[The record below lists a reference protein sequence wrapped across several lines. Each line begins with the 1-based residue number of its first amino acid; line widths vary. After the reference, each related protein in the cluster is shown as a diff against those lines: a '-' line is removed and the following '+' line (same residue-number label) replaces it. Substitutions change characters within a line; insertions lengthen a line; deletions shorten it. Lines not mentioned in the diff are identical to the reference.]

1 MLVANW
7 GGQVVANWG
16 QVVVHVDNYILVVY
30 YCSNST
36 MLQLEMADLIIYKHN
51 ELIDNFIFNATESEL
66 QILNYAVAITNPS
79 WETTHL
85 VYQISVSEL
94 VSTFKTK
101 SKNSY
106 KLYREALDRLM
117 KRDYVF
123 KINNKNYK
131 ENLIIRTA
139 TKDDDNDWLEFK
151 FNEYI
156 SQRISNLKGLFTK
169 YDIKHIAMFK
179 SRYAFMLYE
188 FCKMNLGQVTSQN
201 KDGEFSKSFAIKDF
215 KERLDI
221 ADKYLVFA
229 ELERNVL
236 VRAKENIN
244 KHSDIKFS
252 YRVKRKGRTPIS
264 ITLIAKYKPDS
275 LGLKPENFELVKEA
289 ETIDTPY
296 GSTEQTEENKKNSK
310 KNLEAL
316 KKMF

>member
-1 MLVANW
+1 MYVT
-7 GGQVVANWG
+7 
-16 QVVVHVDNYILVVY
+16 
-30 YCSNST
+30 ST
-36 MLQLEMADLIIYKHN
+36 STKMSDLIIYKHN

-66 QILNYAVAITNPS
+66 QILNYAVAITNPL

-106 KLYREALDRLM
+106 KLYREALERLM
-117 KRDYVF
+117 KRDYVY
-123 KINNKNYK
+123 KIDNKHYK

-156 SQRISNLKGLFTK
+156 SQRISNLQGLFTK

-188 FCKMNLGQVTSQN
+188 FCKMNLGQVISQT
-201 KDGEFSKSFAIKDF
+201 KDGEFSKSFTIQDF

-221 ADKYLVFA
+221 ADKYPRFSN
-229 ELERNVL
+229 LETDVL
-236 VRAKENIN
+236 ARAKENIN

-252 YRVKRKGRTPIS
+252 YRVKRKGRSPVS

-275 LGLKPENFELVKEA
+275 PRLKPENFELVKEV
-289 ETIDTPY
+289 ETIATPY
-296 GSTEQTEENKKNSK
+296 GSTKQTEEDKKNSK
-310 KNLEAL
+310 KNLDDL
-316 KKMF
+316 KGIIGMIK

>member
-1 MLVANW
+1 
-7 GGQVVANWG
+7 
-16 QVVVHVDNYILVVY
+16 
-30 YCSNST
+30 
-36 MLQLEMADLIIYKHN
+36 
-51 ELIDNFIFNATESEL
+51 
-66 QILNYAVAITNPS
+66 
-79 WETTHL
+79 
-85 VYQISVSEL
+85 
-94 VSTFKTK
+94 
-101 SKNSY
+101 
-106 KLYREALDRLM
+106 M

-123 KINNKNYK
+123 KIDNKNYK
-131 ENLIIRTA
+131 ENLVIRTA

-156 SQRISNLKGLFTK
+156 SQRISNLQGLFTK

-201 KDGEFSKSFAIKDF
+201 KDGEFSKSFTIQDF

-221 ADKYLVFA
+221 ADKYKRFNQ
-229 ELERNVL
+229 LEEKVL
-236 VRAKENIN
+236 TTAKNNIN

-252 YRVKRKGRTPIS
+252 YRVKRKGRTPVS

-275 LGLKPENFELVKEA
+275 PRLKPENFELVKEV
-289 ETIDTPY
+289 ETIATPY

>member
-1 MLVANW
+1 M
-7 GGQVVANWG
+7 
-16 QVVVHVDNYILVVY
+16 
-30 YCSNST
+30 S
-36 MLQLEMADLIIYKHN
+36 DLIIYKHN

-85 VYQISVSEL
+85 VYQISVAEL

-106 KLYREALDRLM
+106 KLYREALERLM
-117 KRDYVF
+117 KRDYVY
-123 KINNKNYK
+123 KINNKHYK

-156 SQRISNLKGLFTK
+156 SQRISNLQGLFTK

-188 FCKMNLGQVTSQN
+188 FCKMNLGKITNQN
-201 KDGEFSKSFAIKDF
+201 KDSEFSKSFTIQNF

-221 ADKYLVFA
+221 IDKYKEFFN
-229 ELERNVL
+229 LESRVL
-236 VRAKENIN
+236 MTAKENIN

-252 YRVKRKGRTPIS
+252 YRVKRKGRTPVS
-264 ITLIAKYKPDS
+264 ITLIAKYKLDS
-275 LGLKPENFELVKEA
+275 QILKPENFELVKEV
-289 ETIDTPY
+289 ESPINYDTTKP
-296 GSTEQTEENKKNSK
+296 TEEDKARSK
-310 KNLEAL
+310 ERLAEL
-316 KKMF
+316 KKGLYK

>member
-1 MLVANW
+1 
-7 GGQVVANWG
+7 
-16 QVVVHVDNYILVVY
+16 
-30 YCSNST
+30 
-36 MLQLEMADLIIYKHN
+36 MADLIIYKHN

-106 KLYREALDRLM
+106 KLYREALERLM
-117 KRDYVF
+117 KRDYIF
-123 KINNKNYK
+123 KIDNKNYK
-131 ENLIIRTA
+131 ENLVIRTA

-156 SQRISNLKGLFTK
+156 SQRFSNLQGLFTK

-188 FCKMNLGQVTSQN
+188 FCKMNLNQTTSQN
-201 KDGEFSKSFAIKDF
+201 KDGEFSKSFTIQDF

-221 ADKYLVFA
+221 ADKYPRFSN
-229 ELERNVL
+229 LETDVL
-236 VRAKENIN
+236 SRAKENIN
-244 KHSDIKFS
+244 KHSDIRFS
-252 YRVKRKGRTPIS
+252 YRVKRKGRTPVA
-264 ITLIAKYKPDS
+264 ITLIAKYKHDS
-275 LGLKPENFELVKEA
+275 PRLKPESFELVKEV
-289 ETIDTPY
+289 E
-296 GSTEQTEENKKNSK
+296 STQNYNTTKPTEKDKKNSK
-310 KNLEAL
+310 QNLEAL

>member
-1 MLVANW
+1 
-7 GGQVVANWG
+7 
-16 QVVVHVDNYILVVY
+16 
-30 YCSNST
+30 
-36 MLQLEMADLIIYKHN
+36 MADLIIYKHN

-94 VSTFKTK
+94 VATFKTK

-106 KLYREALDRLM
+106 KLYREALERLM
-117 KRDYVF
+117 KRDYVY
-123 KINNKNYK
+123 KIDNKHYK

-156 SQRISNLKGLFTK
+156 SQRISNLQGLFTK

-188 FCKMNLGQVTSQN
+188 FCKMNLGQITNQN
-201 KDGEFSKSFAIKDF
+201 KDSEFSKSFTIQDF

-221 ADKYLVFA
+221 TDKYKEFFN
-229 ELERNVL
+229 LESRVL
-236 VRAKENIN
+236 VTAKENIN

-252 YRVKRKGRTPIS
+252 YRVKRKGRTPVS

-275 LGLKPENFELVKEA
+275 PRLKPENFELVKET
-289 ETIDTPY
+289 EITTKPY
-296 GSTEQTEENKKNSK
+296 GSNNKTEESQARSR
-310 KNLEAL
+310 KNLDAL
-316 KKMF
+316 KAMMGRNK